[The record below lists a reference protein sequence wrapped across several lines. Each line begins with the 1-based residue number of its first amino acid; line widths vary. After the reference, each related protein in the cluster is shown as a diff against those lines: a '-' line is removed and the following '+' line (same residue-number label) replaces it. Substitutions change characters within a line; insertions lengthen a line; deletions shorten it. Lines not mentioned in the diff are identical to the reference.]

1 VEGRR
6 RDASRRGAV
15 AIDKLYRHWRRARA
29 VGNLDAYVHRILV
42 NAWLDERRRP
52 WRREVVTDRVPE
64 RADPAAQPAD
74 DDGRPLLALLR
85 SLTPRRRA
93 AIVLRFYSELSV
105 EEAAEALGCSE
116 GTVKSL
122 TSRGLAD
129 LRECIGG
136 RTARRER

>member
-1 VEGRR
+1 
-6 RDASRRGAV
+6 
-15 AIDKLYRHWRRARA
+15 
-29 VGNLDAYVHRILV
+29 
-42 NAWLDERRRP
+42 
-52 WRREVVTDRVPE
+52 VVTDRLPD
-64 RADPAAQPAD
+64 RAEDAGPVES
-74 DDGRPLLALLR
+74 DGRPLLALLR
-85 SLTPRRRA
+85 TLTPRRRA

-136 RTARRER
+136 RTAWRNG